1 METTVKQKEEKFESD
16 LNEHTGKVVDE
27 LQKDQNQMH
36 EWIGKLQPKLVQV
49 PIASQAM
56 SNTDAKVNLL
66 TAD

>member
-36 EWIGKLQPKLVQV
+36 EWIGKL
-49 PIASQAM
+49 
-56 SNTDAKVNLL
+56 
-66 TAD
+66 